1 MTALSAEQGADVAP
15 TPHVLA
21 HRRRRW
27 PQAFGLM
34 ALALLL
40 LFGLSLMLG
49 SVSIPAD
56 EVVRALLGGETT
68 RTAWATIV
76 LDYRLPKAVT
86 ALLAGGALAGAGLL
100 LQTLFRNP
108 LADAYVLGISS
119 GASLGVALVV
129 MTTGVASTG
138 LLSALGLA
146 GDMAVIAAAALG
158 AGVVTLI
165 ILALARRVS
174 NAAVLLICGLMFGY
188 ATSALVS
195 IVAHFSIPERLQ
207 AFVNW
212 TYGTFGDVSASQLPL
227 FAGGIV
233 LGLSLTAGAVRPLNA
248 LLLGEDYARSLGV
261 NLRSAR
267 VLLLASAALLAGV
280 VTAFCGPIAFLGIA
294 VPHFARG
301 LLRTS
306 NHAVLLPAV
315 LLLGGAL
322 ALAADLIAQAPGL
335 QIVLPLNAVLALF
348 GAPVVIWVVL
358 RQPGWRHA

>member
-1 MTALSAEQGADVAP
+1 MTTTRTADRGGAAVARHSRRWWRAFALLVFALAALFALS
-15 TPHVLA
+15 
-21 HRRRRW
+21 
-27 PQAFGLM
+27 
-34 ALALLL
+34 LL
-40 LFGLSLMLG
+40 LG
-49 SVSIPAD
+49 SVSIPAG
-56 EVVRALLGGETT
+56 EVLRALAGGETT
-68 RTAWATIV
+68 RASWATIV
-76 LDYRLPKAVT
+76 LDYRLPKAIT
-86 ALLAGGALAGAGLL
+86 AVLAGAALAGAGLL

-129 MTTGVASTG
+129 MSAGVASTG

-146 GDMAVIAAAALG
+146 GDVAVIAAAALG

-165 ILALARRVS
+165 ILAVARRVS

-212 TYGTFGDVSASQLPL
+212 TYGTFGDVSGGQLPL
-227 FAGGIV
+227 FAGVIV
-233 LGLSLTAGAVRPLNA
+233 LGVALAFGAVRPLNA
-248 LLLGEDYARSLGV
+248 LLLGEDYARSLGIH
-261 NLRSAR
+261 LRSAR
-267 VLLLASAALLAGV
+267 LLLLASAALLAGA

-306 NHAVLLPAV
+306 NHALLLPAA

-322 ALAADLIAQAPGL
+322 ALAADLIAQAPGA
-335 QIVLPLNAVLALF
+335 QIVLPLNAVLALS

-358 RQPGWRHA
+358 RQPAWRHT